1 MNIFTTCA
9 NRKCQIG
16 YSGNS
21 KRIRDGPFIERE
33 RERLGK
39 SQQHM
44 MMNVFSD
51 WPFYHFLPSS
61 TINRICKKTYKK
73 DWQVGVKIVGEDR
86 IFSKIVPLLGKKIF
100 FETG

>member
-33 RERLGK
+33 RERLGR
-39 SQQHM
+39 SQQRM
-44 MMNVFSD
+44 MMNVFS
-51 WPFYHFLPSS
+51 FLSLL
-61 TINRICKKTYKK
+61 TVINNQPDLQKDHKK
-73 DWQVGVKIVGEDR
+73 DWQVGVKIVGEHR
-86 IFSKIVPLLGKKIF
+86 IFSKIEPLLRKKNL